1 MGPSQY
7 IVDSSVF
14 VAFYSET
21 DTHHADAATFFA
33 TFNDATLIVH
43 PYVIQET
50 TSVLCYKL
58 GYKAAVPFLEHILK
72 GTNIVIPPVVVADDV
87 NSFLGLQKKVSL
99 TDSTLIR
106 LAKEMHV
113 ELVTFDKQMLS
124 LARKA

>member
-1 MGPSQY
+1 MGPSRY
-7 IVDSSVF
+7 IIDSSVF

-21 DTHHADAATFFA
+21 DIQHADAVEFFGH
-33 TFNDATLIVH
+33 FNEATLIVH

-50 TSVLCYKL
+50 TSVLCYRL

-72 GTNIVIPPVVVADDV
+72 ATNISISPVAVAEDI
-87 NSFLGLQKKVSL
+87 NAFLGLQKKVSL

-106 LAKEMHV
+106 LAKTLPA

-124 LARKA
+124 LARKS